1 VSRCKPIR
9 CTSPVGIPAN
19 PVAAGAGTARSVLRQ
34 RVLTA
39 IVLVPLLL
47 AGLFLLPGKG
57 WQLLTCLPIA
67 IAAGEWARL
76 CGYRS
81 GLRIAFIGILVAS
94 CLGFVAAFSSGNY
107 VSLAVGLSSLLFVVA
122 LMFWAIAAPL
132 WLHRGWHL
140 RQPLLLGVVGW
151 IVLVP
156 AWLAAAYLQRSPW
169 LLLAVLLVVWIA
181 DTAAYFSGRS
191 FGRRKL
197 APQISPGKTWEGVI
211 GALVAVLIYGLVASF
226 VLQPGATI
234 YDRLA
239 ALIFVAVLTILSI
252 VGDLFESWIK
262 REAGAK
268 DSGNLLPG
276 HGGVLDRI
284 DSLTAAL
291 PFAVLY
297 FLPRVWP
304 A

>member
-1 VSRCKPIR
+1 M
-9 CTSPVGIPAN
+9 SPVGIPAN
-19 PVAAGAGTARSVLRQ
+19 RVVAGAGAARSLLKQ
-34 RVLTA
+34 RVQTA

-47 AGLFLLPGKG
+47 AGLFLLPGEG

-76 CGYRS
+76 CGFRS
-81 GLRIAFIGILVAS
+81 RHRIAYIGILVAS
-94 CLGFVAAFSSGNY
+94 CLGFVAVFSSARY
-107 VSLAVGLSSLLFVVA
+107 ASLVAGLSSLLFVVA
-122 LMFWAIAAPL
+122 LMFWAIAAPF

-140 RQPLLLGVVGW
+140 RQPLALGVVGW

-156 AWLAAAYLQRSPW
+156 MWLAAACLQRYPW
-169 LLLAVLLVVWIA
+169 LLLAVLMVVWIA
-181 DTAAYFSGRS
+181 DTAAYFSGRR

-211 GALVAVLIYGLVASF
+211 GALAAVLIYGLVASY
-226 VLQPGATI
+226 VMQPGAMT

-268 DSGNLLPG
+268 DSGSLLPG

-291 PFAVLY
+291 PFAALY
-297 FLPRVWP
+297 FLPMVWP

>member
-1 VSRCKPIR
+1 M
-9 CTSPVGIPAN
+9 SPVGIPAN
-19 PVAAGAGTARSVLRQ
+19 PVAAGAGTARSVLKQ

-47 AGLFLLPGKG
+47 AALFLLPGKG
-57 WQLLTCLPIA
+57 WQLLTCVPIA

-81 GLRIAFIGILVAS
+81 GVRIAFIGILVAS
-94 CLGFVAAFSSGNY
+94 CLGFVVAFSSGNY
-107 VSLAVGLSSLLFVVA
+107 ASLAVGLSSLLFVVA

-132 WLHRGWHL
+132 WLHRGWHVK
-140 RQPLLLGVVGW
+140 QPLLLGVVGW

-181 DTAAYFSGRS
+181 DTAAYFSGRR

-197 APQISPGKTWEGVI
+197 APHISPGKTWEGVI
-211 GALVAVLIYGLVASF
+211 GALVAVLIYGLVASL

-297 FLPRVWP
+297 FLPLVWP